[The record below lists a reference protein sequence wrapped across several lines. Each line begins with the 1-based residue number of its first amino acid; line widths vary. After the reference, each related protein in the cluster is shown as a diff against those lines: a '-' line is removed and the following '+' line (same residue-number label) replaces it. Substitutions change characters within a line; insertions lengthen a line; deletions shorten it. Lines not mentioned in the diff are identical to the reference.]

1 MAAKPPAY
9 KDITLG
15 QLRSF
20 CETARRGS
28 LTAAASALRLAHPT
42 VWKQVHAL
50 EKAFGRP
57 LIEPHARGCRL
68 TEAGEVLL
76 RLAAPNVFDL
86 DGIRTRLDEE
96 LRMVDVRITV
106 IAPRDCWPT
115 TSPLVFRL
123 TSRDYPQ
130 ARVALVDCAEFRGR

>member
-1 MAAKPPAY
+1 MARTKTKAPAY
-9 KDITLG
+9 KDVTLG

-28 LTAAASALRLAHPT
+28 FTAAAAALRLAHPT

-50 EKAFGRP
+50 EATFGRA

-86 DGIRTRLDEE
+86 DSLRRRFDEE
-96 LRMVDVRITV
+96 LQQVDVRFT
-106 IAPRDCWPT
+106 
-115 TSPLVFRL
+115 
-123 TSRDYPQ
+123 
-130 ARVALVDCAEFRGR
+130 